1 MQLEKLNDFKGKM
14 NHIIHFFEIIE
25 QIPGSKYEMITKHH
39 QLKQKHREI
48 QELLPDIIETINSI
62 EVDKEE
68 TSTN

>member
-1 MQLEKLNDFKGKM
+1 
-14 NHIIHFFEIIE
+14 
-25 QIPGSKYEMITKHH
+25 MITKHH